1 MPNNENFFSHYLLDT
16 WYIFQPTQHEINQ
29 LRSFLDKHPSIN
41 LEFNISGKTG
51 LDVNRGNDQSLTAEQ
66 LEDFLVSSGIE
77 PSRVRCGHL
86 TNSDVPMF
94 RLIR

>member
-1 MPNNENFFSHYLLDT
+1 MPNNENFFTHYLLDT
-16 WYIFQPTQHEINQ
+16 WYIFQPTQQEINQ

-41 LEFNISGKTG
+41 LEFNISGTTV
-51 LDVNRGNDQSLTAEQ
+51 LDKNRERDKSLTKEQ
-66 LEDFLVSSGIE
+66 LEDSLVFSGIE

-86 TNSDVPMF
+86 ANSNVPMF